1 MSMNNEVMLSY
12 FPKKRGEMFLTPS
25 MGDVEQHNFLG
36 YDTTQKGLSKEG
48 QAILGLSGNVIV
60 NGVRNSLSGEPLPSV
75 RELVCGNDEN
85 SLKLFDKL
93 KENGIKIWQKIS
105 ENMVISSKA
114 RHKDKS
120 K

>member
-1 MSMNNEVMLSY
+1 
-12 FPKKRGEMFLTPS
+12 MFLTPS
-25 MGDVEQHNFLG
+25 MGDVEQHNFFG

-105 ENMVISSKA
+105 ENMVIRSKA